1 VIRPKAFFWIAAL
14 ALLTGPADAQRA
26 SGLSADLPDTRT
38 LAIQDKV
45 DRLFDAGK
53 FKRAFFIYRHELVP
67 LGDKYAQYMVGYMYL
82 MGMGVDA
89 DNIAACAWYRLA
101 AERDT
106 PEFIAVR
113 ERLLRTMQDDDIRRA
128 DTLFLDLR
136 REFSDMAVLLS
147 SIRKNLRELEP
158 RTGSRLKADS
168 DMLTVIEV
176 GNSGRTGSASTHH
189 RHIRRQLIVRVQ
201 LLLDS
206 GEFPELGSDPEKI
219 NLRDLDRLVEEKLR
233 SESD

>member
-1 VIRPKAFFWIAAL
+1 M
-14 ALLTGPADAQRA
+14 LTGPADAQRA

-45 DRLFDAGK
+45 DDLFDAGK
-53 FKRAFFIYRHELVP
+53 FERAFFIYRHELVP

-106 PEFIAVR
+106 PEFMAVR
-113 ERLLRTMQDDDIRRA
+113 DRLLQTMQDDDIRRA
-128 DTLFLDLR
+128 DRLFLDLR

-158 RTGSRLKADS
+158 RTGSRLNADS
-168 DMLTVIEV
+168 DMMTVIEV
-176 GNSGRTGSASTHH
+176 RNSGRTGSASTYYG
-189 RHIRRQLIVRVQ
+189 RIRRQLIVRVR

-219 NLRDLDRLVEEKLR
+219 NLRDLERLVEEKLG

>member
-1 VIRPKAFFWIAAL
+1 M
-14 ALLTGPADAQRA
+14 LTGPADAQRA

-53 FKRAFFIYRHELVP
+53 FERAFFIYRHELVP

-106 PEFIAVR
+106 PEFMAVR
-113 ERLLRTMQDDDIRRA
+113 DRLLQTMQDEDIRRA
-128 DTLFLDLR
+128 DRLFLDLR

-147 SIRKNLRELEP
+147 SIRKNLRELES
-158 RTGSRLKADS
+158 RTGSSPNADS
-168 DMLTVIEV
+168 GMMTVIEARD
-176 GNSGRTGSASTHH
+176 SGRIGSASTHH
-189 RHIRRQLIVRVQ
+189 GRIRRQLIVRVR

-219 NLRDLDRLVEEKLR
+219 NLRDLERLVEEKLG

>member
-1 VIRPKAFFWIAAL
+1 MWIAAL

-45 DRLFDAGK
+45 DNLFDAGK
-53 FKRAFFIYRHELVP
+53 FERAFFIYRHELVP
-67 LGDKYAQYMVGYMYL
+67 LGDKYAQYMVGYMYF

-101 AERDT
+101 AGRDT
-106 PEFIAVR
+106 PEFMAVR
-113 ERLLRTMQDDDIRRA
+113 DRLLRTMQDDEIRRA
-128 DTLFLDLR
+128 DAMLLSLR

-158 RTGSRLKADS
+158 RTGSRLQSDS
-168 DMLTVIEV
+168 GLVTIIEMR
-176 GNSGRTGSASTHH
+176 GNRRSRSGTGYDG
-189 RHIRRQLIVRVQ
+189 RIRNQLRDRVQ
-201 LLLDS
+201 LLLEMGDFS
-206 GEFPELGSDPEKI
+206 ELGDDPERI
-219 NLRDLDRLVEEKLR
+219 DLDELERLVKEQIELV
-233 SESD
+233 SN